1 MSDFVTEEHIR
12 QENFGELIHVLEL
25 LVQELSQSDA
35 GCSTNED
42 EDNYLAE
49 ETELTPDG
57 IFNLPSLE
65 APTEHDSVEPPEHPT
80 LSSLP
85 VTPPPS
91 PEPIKRSASDLET
104 PEGIKRSISDAE
116 SEKEVCAAG
125 LSARR

>member
-1 MSDFVTEEHIR
+1 LV
-12 QENFGELIHVLEL
+12 ELIHVLEL
-25 LVQELSQSDA
+25 LIQELSQSNA
-35 GCSTNED
+35 SCSTTD
-42 EDNYLAE
+42 GGDSDLAE
-49 ETELTPDG
+49 ETELTPDVILNTPTLG
-57 IFNLPSLE
+57 AL
-65 APTEHDSVEPPEHPT
+65 TEHESVEPPEHPA

-91 PEPIKRSASDLET
+91 PEPIKRSASVVET

>member
-1 MSDFVTEEHIR
+1 L
-12 QENFGELIHVLEL
+12 GELIHVLEL
-25 LVQELSQSDA
+25 LIRELSQSDA
-35 GCSTNED
+35 GCSTTED
-42 EDNYLAE
+42 GDNDLAE
-49 ETELTPDG
+49 ETELTSGG
-57 IFNLPSLE
+57 ILSPPSLG
-65 APTEHDSVEPPEHPT
+65 APTEHESIEPPEHPA

-91 PEPIKRSASDLET
+91 PEPIKRSASDLEA